1 MSDDLASA
9 VERVTLNEALVLANM
24 ALDQPLVQTP
34 EQAAAGIRYTI
45 INLDALDRLLS
56 ALKDAGEALGP
67 MAEQLLSEEMD
78 EDQRA
83 HADFE
88 GGYDEMVRRARLV
101 HEAIARVLAVLSA
114 LIAKQAPGET

>member
-1 MSDDLASA
+1 MPHH
-9 VERVTLNEALVLANM
+9 EI
-24 ALDQPLVQTP
+24 PLSRPDISELEIDMVVQTLRS
-34 EQAAAGIRYTI
+34 G
-45 INLDALDRLLS
+45 RL
-56 ALKDAGEALGP
+56 ALGP